1 MLFFFCITP
10 NVADTSNIELRGVSE
25 GLNRSMRSNLVE
37 RKRKGLYLLGETRR
51 NQGDRLDLKE
61 YSGCHNKMAA
71 KKCKIDFF
79 LAIIFRSCYIF
90 CGNSVVLTSFLLE
103 YNNRVKY
110 SLYKA

>member
-1 MLFFFCITP
+1 M
-10 NVADTSNIELRGVSE
+10 SE
-25 GLNRSMRSNLVE
+25 GLNSSMRSNLAE
-37 RKRKGLYLLGETRR
+37 RKRKRLYLLGETRR

-79 LAIIFRSCYIF
+79 IAIIFRSCYIF
-90 CGNSVVLTSFLLE
+90 YGNTMTLTSSLLE

-110 SLYKA
+110 SL